1 MSEVWDGMRTPA
13 EQLASMLHNV
23 AVIDDVISGTY
34 PSDPPQGLTE
44 LVAQNVRHLELM
56 VGPRVDDLGDSPDLS
71 TYQAAITAGNA
82 YVAS

>member
-23 AVIDDVISGTY
+23 AVIDDVINGTY

-56 VGPRVDDLGDSPDLS
+56 VGPRVDELGDSPDLS
-71 TYQAAITAGNA
+71 TYETAITAGNA